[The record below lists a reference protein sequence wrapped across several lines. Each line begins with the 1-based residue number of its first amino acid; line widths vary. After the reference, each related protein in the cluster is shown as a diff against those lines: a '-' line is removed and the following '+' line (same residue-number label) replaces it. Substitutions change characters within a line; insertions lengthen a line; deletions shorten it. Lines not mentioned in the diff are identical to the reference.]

1 MRLRIKICGK
11 KLKNTDFDMFHADSF
26 KFLKQFNS
34 NALDAMKSIQWTG
47 NIRELRNMIERLVIL
62 AGDKITLED
71 VKLYAN
77 VK

>member
-1 MRLRIKICGK
+1 M
-11 KLKNTDFDMFHADSF
+11 
-26 KFLKQFNS
+26 Q
-34 NALDAMKSIQWTG
+34 SIQWTG

-62 AGDKITLED
+62 ADDKITLDD

>member
-1 MRLRIKICGK
+1 
-11 KLKNTDFDMFHADSF
+11 
-26 KFLKQFNS
+26 
-34 NALDAMKSIQWTG
+34 MKSIQWTG